1 MFHLLLLAKDPMF
14 SSGQI
19 TFGIIF
25 FIAFVII
32 ISFMY
37 LKDKGMHKKNYK
49 GVKWI
54 LVGFIAFILL
64 LFVIK
69 VSLKS

>member
-1 MFHLLLLAKDPMF
+1 MF

-32 ISFMY
+32 TYFMY
-37 LKDKGMHKKNYK
+37 RKDKNLHSKNYN
-49 GVKWI
+49 GVFWVF
-54 LVGFIAFILL
+54 LAFIAFILL
-64 LFVIK
+64 IILIK
-69 VSLKS
+69 KLILAE